1 MKTDE
6 LIKVLST
13 NVEPV
18 DRWQVAREVATAVLI
33 GTVLAVGGV
42 LLARGL
48 RADLNDIQ
56 ALASLLLKLVFA
68 VAIVV
73 SGSFYL
79 VRLARPG
86 GEARTRSVWAAWPIV
101 GITLLAVISLAAV
114 PVWHWRSMVM
124 GNEWLECIISIPLI
138 AIAPFALVIWA
149 VRRMAPTDLVRTGA
163 LVGFVSGGVSAI
175 GYALHCTDDSLP
187 FIALWY
193 GGAIALCT
201 LAGAAFGPR
210 LLRW

>member
-13 NVEPV
+13 NLERI
-18 DRWQVAREVATAVLI
+18 DRRQVVREITTAVVI
-33 GTVLAVGGV
+33 GTLVVVSAV
-42 LLARGL
+42 LLARGI
-48 RADLNDIQ
+48 RGDLGDAQ
-56 ALASLLLKLVFA
+56 TLAFLLLKLAFA

-86 GEARTRSVWAAWPIV
+86 GETRTKSAWAAWPIV
-101 GITLLAVISLAAV
+101 GITLLALISLALV

-124 GNEWLECIISIPLI
+124 GDEWLECLLSIPFI
-138 AIAPFALVIWA
+138 AVVPFAVVVWT

-163 LVGFVSGGVSAI
+163 LVGFISGGISAM
-175 GYALHCTDDSLP
+175 GYALHCTGDSFA

-201 LAGAAFGPR
+201 LAGAALGPR